1 MAIKCLLLITKI
13 NLKKRKR
20 REIHYSLKAWLT
32 RRKQRKRDGERER
45 LIINASVIL
54 FVIDAMIINCGP
66 EDSNSYVLSDLHRKW
81 RKDHLFTLD

>member
-1 MAIKCLLLITKI
+1 MSAFDHKNK
-13 NLKKRKR
+13 LKKK
-20 REIHYSLKAWLT
+20 K
-32 RRKQRKRDGERER
+32 KKRDSLFSKSLAYQKKTKKERWRERER

>member
-1 MAIKCLLLITKI
+1 MSAFDHKNK
-13 NLKKRKR
+13 LKKK
-20 REIHYSLKAWLT
+20 K
-32 RRKQRKRDGERER
+32 KKRDSLFSKSLAYQKKTKKERWRERERER

-66 EDSNSYVLSDLHRKW
+66 EDSNSYVLSDLHRNW